1 MFSKDY
7 DCSYKSFL
15 FLLIPLILSAF
26 THLWNPAGF
35 PYFHGDEGH
44 YMRRAM
50 HVLEGLGPQEQ
61 RNTTWSFER
70 PYDHPY
76 FGQLFLAT
84 VLGTINYPGLVDP
97 KIGDVNSIEMLHLI
111 PRVLM
116 GVLAVV
122 DTFLIYKIAER
133 RYSRNVAFVA
143 AILFAVM
150 PLSWLMRRVL
160 LDSILLPF
168 LLLSILFGIPFKYKD
183 TKTYDNPNYKIG
195 LEKNHGNKILLSISL
210 SGIFLGIAIFTKISA
225 FAMIPLVACLI
236 YTQAGSDNTYYT
248 RYKKLKILG
257 LWFAPVILIPLIW
270 PEYAISLG
278 QFEEWLDGLSWQ
290 AGRSEISIWDSLID
304 ILRIDPVL
312 FLVGVAGFFYAGVV
326 KRDVLI
332 VLWIIPFLIFFNL
345 VGHVR
350 YYYWIPAIPVFCL
363 AAAILITDLSNKISR
378 KKVQKILPFA
388 IISAI
393 AIFGLAAT
401 FVLLTSNVNSMFFE
415 VYAFITDRLPDLHKN
430 SRSNNE
436 SVVVIGS
443 NWMQTF
449 SWIPKY
455 VFDKDHDFKTFLRER
470 HLPDKNEKVLLL
482 VDYKDLER
490 FVLSENNTKTFEKK
504 QLYNSA
510 HLVALFKEKS
520 TYYVIDSYPHYWI
533 HSHPDLSK
541 GIEVRTNY

>member
-1 MFSKDY
+1 
-7 DCSYKSFL
+7 
-15 FLLIPLILSAF
+15 
-26 THLWNPAGF
+26 
-35 PYFHGDEGH
+35 
-44 YMRRAM
+44 MRRAM

-84 VLGTINYPGLVDP
+84 VLGTINYPDLADP

-116 GVLAVV
+116 GILAVV
-122 DTFLIYKIAER
+122 DTFLTYKIAER

-150 PLSWLMRRVL
+150 PLGWILRRVL
-160 LDSILLPF
+160 LDSILLTF
-168 LLLSILFGIPFKYKD
+168 LLLSILFGIHFKNKD
-183 TKTYDNPNYKIG
+183 TKTYDSPNYKIG
-195 LEKNHGNKILLSISL
+195 LEKNHANRILISISL
-210 SGIFLGIAIFTKISA
+210 SGIFLGFAIFTKVSA
-225 FAMIPLVACLI
+225 FAIIPLVACLI
-236 YTQAGSDNTYYT
+236 YTQAASDNTYYS
-248 RYKKLKILG
+248 RYKRLKILG

-270 PEYAISLG
+270 PEYAITLG
-278 QFEEWLDGLSWQ
+278 QFDEWLDGLSWQ

-312 FLVGVAGFFYAGVV
+312 FLVGVAGFFYAGIV

-332 VLWIIPFLIFFNL
+332 VLWIIPFIIFFYF

-350 YYYWIPAIPVFCL
+350 YYYWIPAIPIFCL
-363 AAAILITDLSNKISR
+363 AAAILITDLSNKIHR

-393 AIFGLAAT
+393 AIFGLVTT
-401 FVLLTSNVNSMFFE
+401 FILLASNVNSMFFE
-415 VYAFITDRLPDLHKN
+415 LYAFITDLLPDFNKSN
-430 SRSNNE
+430 RSDNE
-436 SVVVIGS
+436 RVVVIGS

-449 SWIPKY
+449 SWIPRY
-455 VFDKDHDFKTFLRER
+455 VFDEDHDFKTFLRER

-482 VDYKDLER
+482 VDNDDLER
-490 FVLSENNTKTFEKK
+490 FILSENTDKTFVKK
-504 QLYNSA
+504 QLYNSTQ
-510 HLVALFKEKS
+510 LVALFKEKS
-520 TYYVIDSYPHYWI
+520 TYDVSDSYPHYWI
-533 HSHPDLSK
+533 HSHPDQSK
-541 GIEVRTNY
+541 GVEVRTNY